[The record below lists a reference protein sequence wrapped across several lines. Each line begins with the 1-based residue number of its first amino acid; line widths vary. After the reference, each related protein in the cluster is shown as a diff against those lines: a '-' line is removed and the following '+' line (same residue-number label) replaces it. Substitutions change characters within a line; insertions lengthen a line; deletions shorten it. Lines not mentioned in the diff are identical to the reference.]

1 MSPTPTSTPAPS
13 VSPSSTLSLPHCTA
27 GPQKPTAQ
35 QTTTEHFDSRSAA
48 VHGGFRPRLNLQ
60 SHPDTPGV
68 WWAGGSRRLPLP
80 RPWAPSRSPT
90 AYRYQDRY
98 PPTSNHLDDDGTIDI
113 CFWDS
118 TELKLTCVP
127 APPAVLREPTIL
139 LARAEHHNDNQIQT
153 TDVHRHKQ

>member
-1 MSPTPTSTPAPS
+1 MVGRRVAALA
-13 VSPSSTLSLPHCTA
+13 VA
-27 GPQKPTAQ
+27 AAMGAIPQ
-35 QTTTEHFDSRSAA
+35 R
-48 VHGGFRPRLNLQ
+48 
-60 SHPDTPGV
+60 
-68 WWAGGSRRLPLP
+68 
-80 RPWAPSRSPT
+80 PT

-98 PPTSNHLDDDGTIDI
+98 PPTSNHLDDAIDI